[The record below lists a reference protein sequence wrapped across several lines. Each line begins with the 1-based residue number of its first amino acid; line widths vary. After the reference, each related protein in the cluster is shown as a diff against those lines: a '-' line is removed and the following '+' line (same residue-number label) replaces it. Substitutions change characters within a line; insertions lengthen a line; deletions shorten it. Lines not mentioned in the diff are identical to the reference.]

1 MSDTIFQFK
10 VTLKE
15 IQPPIWRRFQVR
27 SDITFRDLHNTLQV
41 VMGWWDTHLHLF
53 QFKGN
58 IQRGDLILRGECV
71 RCGGVVVRLLEG
83 G

>member
-10 VTLKE
+10 LSLKE

-41 VMGWWDTHLHLF
+41 VVAQSESCYL
-53 QFKGN
+53 
-58 IQRGDLILRGECV
+58 LICK
-71 RCGGVVVRLLEG
+71 LLTSI
-83 G
+83 